1 MPDVKPAMRVIYIP
15 ILLLFAAFLF
25 LPIGTLFVRSFETAD
40 GINLSNYLTVLSNA
54 ELMKSFGN
62 SVKISGLTA
71 VITTVLAF
79 LWPIPSIA
87 PDYIG
92 H

>member
-25 LPIGTLFVRSFETAD
+25 LPLGILFVRSFETAD

-54 ELMKSFGN
+54 ELMMSFGN

-79 LWPIPSIA
+79 FLAYSIHCT
-87 PDYIG
+87 DYIG
-92 H
+92 R